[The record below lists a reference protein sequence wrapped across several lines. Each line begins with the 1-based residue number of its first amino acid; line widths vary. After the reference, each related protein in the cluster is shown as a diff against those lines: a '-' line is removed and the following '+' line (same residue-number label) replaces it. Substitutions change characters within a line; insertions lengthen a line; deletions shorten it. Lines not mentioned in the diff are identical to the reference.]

1 MLEDGT
7 SLAPAYGG
15 IGVTPLEKWC
25 IRFRRNLAA
34 ALLILAGRP
43 CGLDRPLN
51 RADRSRG
58 VAARRPYDDARGAEY
73 FREVAVAD
81 RGKQAPAAVR
91 KAWVDII
98 SARQKAVTLVVG
110 FIKRLSGTV
119 RASSAYPNAFAAMR
133 HLASIDGNDTS
144 ICTAGSYNKYVRPA
158 LGGEFGSDARN
169 TVVLFLAAFEEEM
182 KNGGARALCGAAQA
196 STIAVRRACA
206 GRQAGTHHPL
216 LVELGEALPELLGV
230 GSSPDALSCLV
241 SSDPGAEREW
251 NLLSVADGSGRSQ
264 L

>member
-15 IGVTPLEKWC
+15 IGVTPLGKWC
-25 IRFRRNLAA
+25 LRFRRNLAA
-34 ALLILAGRP
+34 ALRIDAGRP

-182 KNGGARALCGAAQA
+182 KNGGARALCGENYSADELRAERARVRAATYPSEILTATSSSAAFAWLNGQCGGGHLPT
-196 STIAVRRACA
+196 SGPHYDWIMRRLDWVR
-206 GRQAGTHHPL
+206 
-216 LVELGEALPELLGV
+216 
-230 GSSPDALSCLV
+230 DAL
-241 SSDPGAEREW
+241 G
-251 NLLSVADGSGRSQ
+251 DGDY
-264 L
+264 